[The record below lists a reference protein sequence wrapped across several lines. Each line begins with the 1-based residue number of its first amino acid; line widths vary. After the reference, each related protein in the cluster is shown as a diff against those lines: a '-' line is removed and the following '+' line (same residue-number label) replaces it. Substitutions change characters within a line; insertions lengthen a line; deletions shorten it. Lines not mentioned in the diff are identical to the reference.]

1 MPFQVPTF
9 EQIRDQYLISV
20 RNADPSASTGPDSDH
35 FVRACGVATVA
46 EQLYAHQT
54 WVWRQAFPDLAD
66 EDILEKMAAQRGQPR
81 MVAQA
86 ASGTVRFT
94 GTAGTVIPAGTRI
107 TTTTASYATDAVATI
122 GGSGTVD
129 VAATAEAAGAAGNVS
144 VLTAAQ
150 LSGAPAGVAT
160 GSVVSM
166 TGGADK
172 ETVAALLS
180 RLLAVMSQPAQGGN
194 ENDYRVWA
202 REVAGVRRAFVFPL
216 RRGLGTVDL
225 VPLPETGLPS
235 PTLLAAV
242 QAYIDDRKPVGM
254 GVDGFLAVAP
264 TPVAVP
270 ITGTLVLDDGVSTLQ
285 VMPAIESGLARIFY
299 DTDPGETLHKAR
311 LVATIVNVPGVRD
324 VNLTS
329 PAANITPVVNSS
341 TIEMVTLGAITLT
354 T

>member
-9 EQIRDQYLISV
+9 EQIRDQYLIAV
-20 RNADPSASTGPDSDH
+20 RNADQSASTGTDSDH
-35 FVRACGVATVA
+35 FVRACAVATVA
-46 EQLYAHQT
+46 EQLYAHQM
-54 WVWRQAFPDLAD
+54 WVWRQAFPDSAD

-81 MVAQA
+81 MVEQS
-86 ASGTVRFT
+86 ASGTVRFA
-94 GTAGTVIPAGTRI
+94 GTVGTVIPIGTRL
-107 TTTTASYATDAVATI
+107 TTATASYATDATVSI
-122 GGSGTVD
+122 DGSGTVD
-129 VAATAEAAGAAGNVS
+129 VAATAEAAGTAGNVS

-166 TGGADK
+166 TGGSDK
-172 ETVAALLS
+172 ETIAALLS

-235 PTLLAAV
+235 PALLAAV
-242 QAYIDDRKPVGM
+242 QSYIDERKPVGM

-264 TPVAVP
+264 TPVSVA
-270 ITGTLVLDDGVSTLQ
+270 ITGTLVLDDGVGPAQ
-285 VMPAIESGLARIFY
+285 VLPAIASGLARVFY
-299 DTDPGETLHKAR
+299 DTEPGETLHKAR

-324 VNLTS
+324 VTLTS
-329 PAANITPVVNSS
+329 PAANVTPVVNSS
-341 TIEMVTLGAITLT
+341 TIEMVTLGAITLPT
-354 T
+354 